1 MENPQ
6 VLAQANQY
14 GIDLIQH
21 VLLAF
26 RRDMQM
32 LNASKNITGLQNE
45 VGRQFLPLKDDM
57 DVLRVFVCLLFAST
71 VKKPEHGH

>member
-6 VLAQANQY
+6 VLAQGNQY

-26 RRDMQM
+26 RRDM
-32 LNASKNITGLQNE
+32 
-45 VGRQFLPLKDDM
+45 
-57 DVLRVFVCLLFAST
+57 
-71 VKKPEHGH
+71 